1 MKGLGLGCKVE
12 YSFFSDPKKRNMGLL
27 LGANLI
33 RFPWTVILDI
43 LQILLTSRT
52 EFQKSHGRTGLGILN
67 KIFPV
72 LGIFTLDPG
81 TTP

>member
-1 MKGLGLGCKVE
+1 
-12 YSFFSDPKKRNMGLL
+12 MGLL

-72 LGIFTLDPG
+72 LGIFPLDGGLDILQILLMSCTEFQKGNEKPG
-81 TTP
+81 LGV